1 VCTFSVAF
9 NDLTLTYYY
18 NSTLH
23 THRYV
28 KDLDDD
34 IKSII
39 RDAFEAWCL
48 DMGSG
53 SPTPLTPEKKRK
65 KRNLAKTAMCRLA
78 NKAPASLKRRKMSNG
93 DDDE

>member
-1 VCTFSVAF
+1 MCTFCRLDLISVM
-9 NDLTLTYYY
+9 Y
-18 NSTLH
+18 LH
-23 THRYV
+23 SNIFRYV
-28 KDLDDD
+28 KDLDDE
-34 IKSII
+34 IKTII